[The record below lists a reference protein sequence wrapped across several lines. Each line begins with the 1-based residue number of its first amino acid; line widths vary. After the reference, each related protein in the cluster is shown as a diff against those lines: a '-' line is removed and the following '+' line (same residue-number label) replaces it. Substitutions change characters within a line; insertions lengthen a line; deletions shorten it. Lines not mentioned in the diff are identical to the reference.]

1 MATYKDSMI
10 GYADFHSAG
19 RYFALAGAAS
29 ALTGASLLYASNG
42 HSLGH
47 AHSAADL
54 AFAAIGGWILLGL
67 SLILAIAVLGS
78 LLITHRARQTITV
91 SELGVLS
98 KAPRNELFLAREEIL
113 GVAEVP
119 GNPVPRGAVLVTAN
133 SARKLLIPR
142 WIGGYGA
149 CLEEIQALGIPTFPP
164 YRWTPMQVLAGWLSR
179 LAAFCGSVMVLVCI
193 RSPIDRIPQWVGLGG
208 LALVWIGAIFLA
220 RQRCSIRFDG
230 AHERN

>member
-29 ALTGASLLYASNG
+29 TLIGASLLYASNS
-42 HSLGH
+42 HSLGQV
-47 AHSAADL
+47 HSAADL
-54 AFAAIGGWILLGL
+54 VFAAMAGWILLGL

-78 LLITHRARQTITV
+78 LLITHRGRQTITV

-98 KAPRNELFLAREEIL
+98 KAPRRELFLAREEIL

-119 GNPVPRGAVLVTAN
+119 GHPTPRGVILVTAD
-133 SARKLLIPR
+133 SARRLLIPR

-149 CLEEIQALGIPTFPP
+149 CLKEIQALGIPTFPP
-164 YRWTPMQVLAGWLSR
+164 YQWTRMQVLARWLSR
-179 LAAFCGSVMVLVCI
+179 LAAFCGTVMVLVCI
-193 RSPIDRIPQWVGLGG
+193 RTPIDGIHPWIGLGG
-208 LALVWIGAIFLA
+208 LALIWIAAIFLV
-220 RQRCSIRFDG
+220 RQRYSIRFDG
-230 AHERN
+230 VHERN